1 MSTQYLRKLIEKP
14 PEKVEGLAE
23 KLDRLIEKLESVE
36 LKLDDISSS
45 LKTLSVGGIT
55 GAFEPDLF
63 VTDINV
69 GTTPRQLS
77 PDTMRR
83 DEVMIMA
90 DSANT
95 DKVLVGNASA
105 QTYPL
110 VAGSVVGIQKTALNL
125 IYVRAASG
133 TQVVHVIC
141 GGG

>member
-1 MSTQYLRKLIEKP
+1 MSTQYLRKLLEKP
-14 PEKVEGLAE
+14 TEVEGLAE
-23 KLDRLIEKLESVE
+23 KLDRLIQELGNIE

-63 VTDINV
+63 VTDISV
-69 GTTPRQLS
+69 GTTPKQLS
-77 PDTMRR
+77 PDTTRR
-83 DEVMIMA
+83 DEVLIMA
-90 DSANT
+90 DADNT

-110 VAGSVVGIQKTALNL
+110 VAGSVLGIQKTALNL